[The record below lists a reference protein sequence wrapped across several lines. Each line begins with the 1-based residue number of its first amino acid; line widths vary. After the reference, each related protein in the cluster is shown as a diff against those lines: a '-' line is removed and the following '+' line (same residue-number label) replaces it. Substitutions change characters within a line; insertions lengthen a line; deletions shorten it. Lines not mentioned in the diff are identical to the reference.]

1 MRIYK
6 DLMFRTDNFG
16 NIIICEGEKHMHTV
30 CAPDKDSDMFL
41 LQLIHCKEIFETIG
55 DSPVCFDY
63 ELYKSHVTV
72 VLNKTGHLLVSVYE
86 DGDCK
91 FDEIFANWCYGACC
105 IKKLTEIE
113 ENIHRD
119 WDAMKDQISSK

>member
-16 NIIICEGEKHMHTV
+16 NIIICEGEKHMYTI
-30 CAPDKDSDMFL
+30 CAPDRDSDMFL
-41 LQLIHCKEIFETIG
+41 LELIHCKEIFETIG